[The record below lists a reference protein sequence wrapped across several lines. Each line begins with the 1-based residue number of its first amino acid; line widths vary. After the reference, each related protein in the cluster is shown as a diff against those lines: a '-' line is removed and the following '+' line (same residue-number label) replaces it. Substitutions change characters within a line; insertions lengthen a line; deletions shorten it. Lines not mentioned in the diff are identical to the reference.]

1 MTARY
6 DCIVLGLGG
15 FGSSALYHAAARGLR
30 VLGIE
35 QYTIGHDRGSSH
47 GDTRIIRQ
55 AYFEHP
61 DYVPL
66 LLRAYNLWRDLE
78 GAEGLSLMHLCGL
91 MLVGPPDG
99 ETIAGARLAARTH
112 NLDLQNVTP
121 ADLSGRLSGFRI
133 PAGCEAVF
141 EPHAGFLNV
150 ERCVSAHVDGAL
162 RYGASVAAQEA
173 VVEWSSVGSTFKVRT
188 TRRV

>member
-55 AYFEHP
+55 A
-61 DYVPL
+61 
-66 LLRAYNLWRDLE
+66 
-78 GAEGLSLMHLCGL
+78 
-91 MLVGPPDG
+91 
-99 ETIAGARLAARTH
+99 
-112 NLDLQNVTP
+112 
-121 ADLSGRLSGFRI
+121 
-133 PAGCEAVF
+133 
-141 EPHAGFLNV
+141 
-150 ERCVSAHVDGAL
+150 
-162 RYGASVAAQEA
+162 
-173 VVEWSSVGSTFKVRT
+173 
-188 TRRV
+188 